1 MHVLCVSE
9 VGKWTLSL
17 LEKNRKF
24 QIIIEKLWDKYCQ
37 LCSLFSCLVYSYTV
51 VMFGILGGT
60 QLQSLVSVIIL
71 DSPTH
76 SPLYPL
82 FLAYFAICIV
92 MHCRPL
98 QFNYKRELLV
108 LGACFSFPFTLIQ
121 IPTVQLICSLAF
133 ICPIHCTQSVIKNW
147 IYLHIVIIVFLL
159 YN

>member
-92 MHCRPL
+92 VHCRPL

-108 LGACFSFPFTLIQ
+108 LGACFSFPFYSYSNSNRAINLFACFHLSHSLYAVCYLKFEYICTL
-121 IPTVQLICSLAF
+121 S
-133 ICPIHCTQSVIKNW
+133 
-147 IYLHIVIIVFLL
+147 
-159 YN
+159 